1 MASLEMQAQSKALLR
16 SIFSAKGAD
25 TSPYIPLKTGLL
37 EAELLEAELLK
48 AELLKTKLP
57 KTEP

>member
-1 MASLEMQAQSKALLR
+1 MQAQSKALLR
-16 SIFSAKGAD
+16 SIFLAKGAD